1 MTDKLFYDI
10 YSSALEAIDPD
21 AFASDW
27 ALSSEWGDE
36 ADGDALVE
44 RSKLCERIYDLA
56 HLTVADI
63 RHHVGLSQ
71 SEFATRFCIPYATV
85 KNWEFRENTAPYIV
99 LLLAR
104 ACGMTE
110 GIL

>member
-10 YSSALEAIDPD
+10 YSSALEATDPD

-44 RSKLCERIYDLA
+44 RAKLCERIYELV
-56 HLTVADI
+56 HLTVADV
-63 RHHVGLSQ
+63 RHHAGLSQ
-71 SEFATRFCIPYATV
+71 SESASPTPRSRTGSFAA
-85 KNWEFRENTAPYIV
+85 E
-99 LLLAR
+99 
-104 ACGMTE
+104 
-110 GIL
+110 